1 MNPLFQTMNQNN
13 PLTMVNQIRQNP
25 VQFLAQR
32 GVNIPQGMNDP
43 NEILQHLMRTGRV
56 SQDQDN
62 KAAQAAQM
70 FNK

>member
-1 MNPLFQTMNQNN
+1 MNPLFQTMSQNN
-13 PLTMVNQIRQNP
+13 PLAMIGQIKQNP

-43 NEILQHLMRTGRV
+43 NEILQHLMKTGRV
-56 SQDQDN
+56 SQEQYN

-70 FNK
+70 FKG

>member
-25 VQFLAQR
+25 VRFLAQR

-56 SQDQDN
+56 SQDQYN